1 MGVLNEIFAVK
12 REAGATM
19 INPGGFFGFLSDV
32 TATSANANSSLTIA
46 AFFNGVELI
55 SNDIAKL
62 PKAVYTKTEN
72 SREKDTSSPINY
84 LLNTA
89 PNSLMTA
96 FDFWKIVQISVI
108 LKGDAFAEILKNETS
123 GLEESYIFLK
133 YEDVK
138 VYKSGNKLIYDYKG
152 RTIPSENML
161 HFKGF
166 SFDGIRGV
174 SVIKFAAKQLGITLD
189 AQNYA
194 SDIYKDRGIGYG
206 VIESDKAIESTNKKL
221 IEDGFA
227 SKMASKNKFKVPML
241 DEGMKYKNI
250 SITPEEAQFLET
262 NKNAV
267 LECCRWL
274 NINPHK
280 LKDLSAGTYSNVY
293 QQSIEHVQDSILP
306 WAIRMEQEVTRKSF
320 EPGSNKYFKMN
331 INSLLRGDLESKTK
345 YYTSMVYAGLYTR
358 NEIRALEELNPIDGL
373 DEILQ
378 PVNMQALSIAM
389 ELNKQNENGNSG
401 K

>member
-1 MGVLNEIFAVK
+1 MGVLNEIFTLK
-12 REAGATM
+12 REGAATM
-19 INPGGFFGFLSDV
+19 VNPGGFFGFLNEISG
-32 TATSANANSSLTIA
+32 TTANATSSLTIA
-46 AFFNGVELI
+46 AFFNGVEQI

-62 PKAVYTKTEN
+62 PKGVYVKTEN
-72 SREKDTSSPINY
+72 SRQKDGESPINY

-89 PNSLMTA
+89 PNNLMTA
-96 FDFWKIVQISVI
+96 FDFWKVIQISII
-108 LKGDAFAEILKNETS
+108 LKGDGFAEIIRNQTS
-123 GLEESYIFLK
+123 GLEEAYIFLDYK
-133 YEDVK
+133 DVK
-138 VYKSGNKLIYDYKG
+138 VFKTDDKIFYNYKG
-152 RTIPSENML
+152 RTISSENML

-194 SDIYKDRGIGYG
+194 SDVYKDRGIGYG
-206 VIESDKAIESTNKKL
+206 VIESDKAIESTNKKA

-227 SKMASKNKFKVPML
+227 TKMASKNKFKVPML

-262 NKNAV
+262 NKHAV

-358 NEIRALEELNPIDGL
+358 NEIRALEEMNPIDGL

-389 ELNKQNENGNSG
+389 ELNKQNENGNSS